1 MSRIILGLAVVSLGA
16 VVAAQVKEE
25 RPALGTIA
33 KAAQEEKAKAAQ
45 EEKAKAAKEEKA
57 KAPATGD
64 SESKTPEKPAAK
76 KYSNE
81 DLGRSRPWP
90 TGLYLSPPPTTP
102 YRADRPKDEA
112 YWRSRA
118 QPILERQ
125 RDITSHLTVL
135 KARLESIKGDGLDVS
150 LANGQSSPLAAE
162 RRQLTY
168 QVTDFEAQLKRYEQ
182 LMAALEDEGRR
193 AGALPGWFR

>member
-1 MSRIILGLAVVSLGA
+1 MSRIILGLALVSLGA

-33 KAAQEEKAKAAQ
+33 KAAQEEKAKAA
-45 EEKAKAAKEEKA
+45 
-57 KAPATGD
+57 ATSK
-64 SESKTPEKPAAK
+64 SESKTPAKPDGATAATADGKTEKPAAK

-90 TGLYLSPPPTTP
+90 TGLYLSPPPNTP

-112 YWRSRA
+112 YWRGRA

-168 QVTDFEAQLKRYEQ
+168 QVADFEAQLKRYEQ

>member
-1 MSRIILGLAVVSLGA
+1 MTRIILGIGVLTLGA
-16 VVAAQVKEE
+16 AVAAQVKEE

-45 EEKAKAAKEEKA
+45 DEKAKTAAA
-57 KAPATGD
+57 SNP
-64 SESKTPEKPAAK
+64 ESKAPAAK
-76 KYSNE
+76 KYTNE
-81 DLGRSRPWP
+81 DLGRSRPRP
-90 TGLYLSPPPTTP
+90 TPLYPTPPSATSFSP
-102 YRADRPKDEA
+102 DRPKDEA